1 MNETFDSYTLI
12 VETDETTALIL
23 AEALTDWNLGVHLPD
38 GAGAVA
44 TAGAATLEIFCAT
57 RAEAESRRRA
67 LRALAS
73 QAHFGP
79 ATIKPVARQ
88 DWAESWKR
96 FFHAQRVSERIVVK
110 PSWESVEA
118 RPEDCIVE
126 IDPGLSFGTGLHG
139 TTRACL
145 RFLDAWQRRRP
156 QASVLDMGCGTGI
169 LAIAAAKLGFPRVTA
184 MDNDPAAVRVA
195 RTNAACNGVADK
207 IECIQADVAIAS
219 VAIATSAEF
228 KADRAYDLVMANL
241 LAGMLIQWADRIT
254 AAVSQTPGSGLV
266 LSGIL
271 EEQYEAVRSAY
282 VALGFEE
289 QESLILEGWKTGC
302 FCRTLFPGA
311 PTGGMRAG
319 PALRSQP

>member
-1 MNETFDSYTLI
+1 MNESFDSYALI
-12 VETDETTALIL
+12 IDADEATALIL
-23 AEALTDWNLGVHLPD
+23 SEVLADWNLGIHLPD
-38 GAGAVA
+38 G
-44 TAGAATLEIFCAT
+44 AGAATLEIFCAT
-57 RAEAESRRRA
+57 RTEAESRRRA
-67 LRALAS
+67 LQVLAP

-88 DWAESWKR
+88 DWAESWKQY
-96 FFHAQRVSERIVVK
+96 FHTQRVSERIVVK

-145 RFLDAWQRRRP
+145 RFLDAWQRRQPRS
-156 QASVLDMGCGTGI
+156 SVLDMGCGTGI

-195 RTNAACNGVADK
+195 RANAVCNGVADQ
-207 IECIQADVAIAS
+207 IEFIQADVAIAT
-219 VAIATSAEF
+219 VAEL
-228 KADRAYDLVMANL
+228 KADQAYDLVLANL
-241 LAGMLIQWADRIT
+241 LADILIRWAELI
-254 AAVSQTPGSGLV
+254 AAVVSQTAGSGLV

-282 VALGFEE
+282 AGLGFEE
-289 QESLILEGWKTGC
+289 QESIVLERWQTGC
-302 FCRTLFPGA
+302 FCRCSCKT
-311 PTGGMRAG
+311 
-319 PALRSQP
+319 S

>member
-1 MNETFDSYTLI
+1 MNEPFDSYSLI
-12 VETDETTALIL
+12 ITTDETNALIL
-23 AEALTDWNLGVHLPD
+23 GETLADWNLGVRLPD
-38 GAGAVA
+38 GEGP
-44 TAGAATLEIFCAT
+44 ATLEIFCTT

-67 LRALAS
+67 LRALAP
-73 QAHFGP
+73 QAHFG
-79 ATIKPVARQ
+79 AAIIKPVARQ

-96 FFHAQRVSERIVVK
+96 FFHTQRVSERIVVK
-110 PSWESVEA
+110 PSWESVKA
-118 RPEDCIVE
+118 RPADCIVE

-145 RFLDAWQRRRP
+145 RFLDAWQRRQP

-195 RTNAACNGVADK
+195 RANAACNGVADRM
-207 IECIQADVAIAS
+207 ECIQADVAIAT
-219 VAIATSAEF
+219 AAEF
-228 KADRAYDLVMANL
+228 KADMTYDLVLANL
-241 LAGMLIQWADRIT
+241 LAGILIQWADRIT
-254 AAVSQTPGSGLV
+254 VAVSRTPGSGLV

-282 VALGFEE
+282 VARGFAE

-302 FCRTLFPGA
+302 FR
-311 PTGGMRAG
+311 RN
-319 PALRSQP
+319 

>member
-1 MNETFDSYTLI
+1 MNEPSDSYALTI
-12 VETDETTALIL
+12 TTDETTALIL
-23 AEALTDWNLGVHLPD
+23 GETLADWNLGVHLPD
-38 GAGAVA
+38 GAAP
-44 TAGAATLEIFCAT
+44 ATLEIFCAT
-57 RAEAESRRRA
+57 RAEAESRLGT
-67 LRALAS
+67 LRALVPRM
-73 QAHFGP
+73 QFGA

-96 FFHAQRVSERIVVK
+96 FFHTQRVSERIVVK

-118 RPEDCIVE
+118 RPAECIVE

-145 RFLDAWQRRRP
+145 RFLDNWQRRQP

-169 LAIAAAKLGFPRVTA
+169 LAIAAAKLGFPRVRA

-195 RTNAACNGVADK
+195 RANAVCNAVADRM
-207 IECIQADVAIAS
+207 ECIQADA
-219 VAIATSAEF
+219 AEF
-228 KADRAYDLVMANL
+228 KADRAYDLVLANL

-254 AAVSQTPGSGLV
+254 VAVSQTPGSGLV

-282 VALGFEE
+282 ATRGFDE

-302 FCRTLFPGA
+302 FGRN
-311 PTGGMRAG
+311 
-319 PALRSQP
+319 

>member
-1 MNETFDSYTLI
+1 MNEPSDSYSLI
-12 VETDETTALIL
+12 IETDETNALIL
-23 AEALTDWNLGVHLPD
+23 GEVLADWNLGVHLPD
-38 GAGAVA
+38 GAAP
-44 TAGAATLEIFCAT
+44 ATLEIFCAT
-57 RAEAESRRRA
+57 HAEAKSHRRA
-67 LRALAS
+67 LRALAP

-110 PSWESVEA
+110 PSWESFAA

-145 RFLDAWQRRRP
+145 RFLDAWQRRQP

-169 LAIAAAKLGFPRVTA
+169 LAIAAAKLGFPRVRA

-195 RTNAACNGVADK
+195 RANAVCNAVADR
-207 IECIQADVAIAS
+207 IECIQADVAIAT
-219 VAIATSAEF
+219 VAIATVAEF
-228 KADRAYDLVMANL
+228 KADMTYDLVLANL
-241 LAGMLIQWADRIT
+241 LAGMLIAWADRIT
-254 AAVSQTPGSGLV
+254 VAVSRTPGSGLV

-282 VALGFEE
+282 LARGFAE
-289 QESLILEGWKTGC
+289 QESITLEGWKTGC
-302 FCRTLFPGA
+302 FCRTLSPGA
-311 PTGGMRAG
+311 PTGGRRAG
-319 PALRSQP
+319 PALRSGP

>member
-1 MNETFDSYTLI
+1 MDEPFDSYSLI
-12 VETDETTALIL
+12 IETDETNALIL
-23 AEALTDWNLGVHLPD
+23 GEALADWNLGVHLPD
-38 GAGAVA
+38 GAGTA
-44 TAGAATLEIFCAT
+44 TVAGATTVAGVATLEIFCAT
-57 RAEAESRRRA
+57 HAEAKSRWRA
-67 LRALAS
+67 LQALAP
-73 QAHFGP
+73 QAHFGA

-96 FFHAQRVSERIVVK
+96 FFHTQRVSERIVVK
-110 PSWESVEA
+110 PSWESVAA

-145 RFLDAWQRRRP
+145 QFLDNWQRRQP

-195 RTNAACNGVADK
+195 RANAACNEVADR
-207 IECIQADVAIAS
+207 IECIQADVAIANVAIAT

-228 KADRAYDLVMANL
+228 KADTAYDLVLANL
-241 LAGMLIQWADRIT
+241 LAGILIQCADRIA
-254 AAVSQTPGSGLV
+254 AAVRRAPGSGLV

-271 EEQYEAVRSAY
+271 EEQYDAVRSAY
-282 VALGFEE
+282 LSRGFEE
-289 QESLILEGWKTGC
+289 QESIVMEGWKTGC
-302 FCRTLFPGA
+302 FCRCSYKTN
-311 PTGGMRAG
+311 
-319 PALRSQP
+319 